1 MICPY
6 CRSKNVIPI
15 IYGFPG
21 PDMFVAAE
29 KGEIKLGGCVISLNG
44 DDNDAYCKDCN
55 KEWSADTLQVDDI
68 IKVRYVVDS
77 CGLETRDSHERRV
90 YEIFPDGIVRH
101 YQYYGYLRKANYK
114 KHYMVERSKVLNL
127 FADLRRFSR
136 SDYMDLLIEGD
147 GCDGESYRLI
157 ISFSDGRKLKY
168 DGGCY
173 GGTFDSR
180 VYSFINENH
189 IGN

>member
-114 KHYMVERSKVLNL
+114 KHYMVEWSKVLNL

-136 SDYMDLLIEGD
+136 SDYMDLLTEGD
-147 GCDGESYRLI
+147 GCDGES
-157 ISFSDGRKLKY
+157 
-168 DGGCY
+168 
-173 GGTFDSR
+173 
-180 VYSFINENH
+180 
-189 IGN
+189 